1 MTDESLETSRP
12 ALPRLDQV
20 LGELGFVTDAEI
32 RSALHRQRSH
42 GGRLGENLVE
52 LGHLSRNQLMQAL
65 SRQFGLPWRHLE
77 VKDIPSELAERIP
90 HPGIHGGLMVPLS
103 WDAEA
108 GNLVLAVND
117 PADVEAL
124 QALRSEFGA
133 SGLELYLVSD
143 QELAGVRQALAAPGE
158 EAPGEKAHETEA
170 HETEAQG
177 EAAHSEA
184 AQGEA
189 AHGEA
194 AHGDVRN
201 IELSELPSPDAPGP
215 ETPPEPSETDA
226 SAARRVLMITP
237 APQNR
242 SFLPTVFA
250 REGVELDVVDG
261 FDQVAE
267 ALKARHF
274 DAVLVDA
281 ERAES
286 LQMWVRGGKLPPL
299 PPDVGVF
306 PSVSGALLANP
317 VPYAE
322 VVRSLQAMVEA
333 LAELRTRDQQTPPP
347 YGLLSRDARALARAE
362 GLPTVA
368 IDALHLAVH
377 LLLPPR
383 PTVPSA
389 GPRAPGVQGPF
400 EAFSSSRELVVRMRF
415 PWPMEE
421 MMDRT
426 LALFLGGGTAEP
438 PGRVDPRVVRAAQI
452 LALVW
457 FHHILTPSG
466 TEGEDEGLQMRTV
479 LRRAGTRLAPLDL
492 VEAYLR
498 VMEERGKA
506 GDVGDA
512 AQVLLVGADR
522 VRALGTRLAR
532 SGLRPV
538 VTQDLMDAQA
548 MAERRTPDAILVDD
562 AAIPGPVDPF
572 ARVAKLD
579 AALLLYVITDSSDP
593 SYTLG
598 LLEAGIDDVFSPP
611 HDLDLVAARVVRAVA
626 SRSRIRSAFRVRGG
640 AFSATLQAF
649 SFLDLVQRL
658 HHGHKSV
665 RIELSR
671 PSTGEEAVLF
681 LDGGRP
687 VHAASGDQVGPE
699 VIYRVMAWGD
709 DGEFT
714 VHAESDIPPPTL
726 REPLEAL
733 LMEGRRRLDEGRR

>member
-1 MTDESLETSRP
+1 MTDGSPETSRP

-20 LGELGFVTDAEI
+20 LRELGFVTDAEI

-77 VKDIPSELAERIP
+77 AKDIPSELAERIP

-133 SGLELYLVSD
+133 SGLELYLVPD
-143 QELAGVRQALAAPGE
+143 QELAGVRQALAASGEGTPGE
-158 EAPGEKAHETEA
+158 EPPETEA
-170 HETEAQG
+170 LG
-177 EAAHSEA
+177 EAAHSKSTHSESTPSEA
-184 AQGEA
+184 ADG
-189 AHGEA
+189 G
-194 AHGDVRN
+194 VPN
-201 IELSELPSPDAPGP
+201 IEPSESPTPDAPGHAM
-215 ETPPEPSETDA
+215 PPDPSETDA

-237 APQNR
+237 ASQNR

-261 FDQVAE
+261 FDQVAD
-267 ALKARHF
+267 ALKSRHF

-333 LAELRTRDQQTPPP
+333 LAEFRTRDQQTPPP

-362 GLPTVA
+362 GLPTLAV
-368 IDALHLAVH
+368 DALHLAVH

-383 PTVPSA
+383 PTVPRA
-389 GPRAPGVQGPF
+389 APRAPGVQGPF
-400 EAFSSSRELVVRMRF
+400 EAFSSSRELAVRMRF
-415 PWPMEE
+415 PWPVEE
-421 MMDRT
+421 LMDRT
-426 LALFLGGGTAEP
+426 LTLFLVGGVGEP

-466 TEGEDEGLQMRTV
+466 TEGEDDSLQMRTV
-479 LRRAGTRLAPLDL
+479 LRQAGTRLAPLDL

-498 VMEERGKA
+498 VIEERRKA
-506 GDVGDA
+506 GDVGDV
-512 AQVLLVGADR
+512 AQVLLVGAER
-522 VRALGTRLAR
+522 VGALGARLAR

-538 VTQDLMDAQA
+538 VTLDLMDAQA

-579 AALLLYVITDSSDP
+579 AALLLYVITDSGDP
-593 SYTLG
+593 SHTLG

-626 SRSRIRSAFRVRGG
+626 SRSRVRSAFRVRGG
-640 AFSATLQAF
+640 AFSATLQAC
-649 SFLDLVQRL
+649 SFMDLVQRL
-658 HHGHKSV
+658 HHGLKSV

-687 VHAASGDQVGPE
+687 VHAASGDQVGSE
-699 VIYRVMAWGD
+699 VIYRVMAWRD

>member
-1 MTDESLETSRP
+1 MTDGSPETSRP

-20 LGELGFVTDAEI
+20 LRELGFVTDAEI

-52 LGHLSRNQLMQAL
+52 LGHLSRNQLMEAL

-77 VKDIPSELAERIP
+77 AKDIPSELAERIP

-133 SGLELYLVSD
+133 SGLELYLVPD
-143 QELAGVRQALAAPGE
+143 QELAGVRQALAASGEGTPG
-158 EAPGEKAHETEA
+158 GEPPETEA
-170 HETEAQG
+170 LG
-177 EAAHSEA
+177 EAAHSESTQSKA
-184 AQGEA
+184 ADG
-189 AHGEA
+189 G
-194 AHGDVRN
+194 VPN
-201 IELSELPSPDAPGP
+201 IEPSESPTPDAPGHAM
-215 ETPPEPSETDA
+215 PPDPSETDA

-237 APQNR
+237 ASQNR

-261 FDQVAE
+261 FDQVAD

-286 LQMWVRGGKLPPL
+286 LQIWVRGGKLPPL
-299 PPDVGVF
+299 PPEVGVF

-368 IDALHLAVH
+368 VDALHLAVH

-383 PTVPSA
+383 PTVPRA
-389 GPRAPGVQGPF
+389 APRAPGIQGPF
-400 EAFSSSRELVVRMRF
+400 EAFSSSRELAVRMRF
-415 PWPMEE
+415 PWPVEE

-466 TEGEDEGLQMRTV
+466 TEGEDDSLQMRTV
-479 LRRAGTRLAPLDL
+479 LRQAGTRLAPLDL

-498 VMEERGKA
+498 VVEERRKA
-506 GDVGDA
+506 GDVGDV
-512 AQVLLVGADR
+512 AQVLLVGAER
-522 VRALGTRLAR
+522 VRALGARLAR
-532 SGLRPV
+532 SGIRTV
-538 VTQDLMDAQA
+538 VTRDLMDAQA
-548 MAERRTPDAILVDD
+548 MAERRTPDAILVDG

-579 AALLLYVITDSSDP
+579 AALLLYVITDSGDP

-626 SRSRIRSAFRVRGG
+626 SRSRVRSAFRVRGG

-658 HHGHKSV
+658 QHGLKSV

-733 LMEGRRRLDEGRR
+733 LMEGRRRLDEGRS

>member
-1 MTDESLETSRP
+1 MTDGSPETSRP

-20 LGELGFVTDAEI
+20 LRELGFVTDAEI

-77 VKDIPSELAERIP
+77 AKDIPSELADRIP

-133 SGLELYLVSD
+133 SGLELYLVPD

-158 EAPGEKAHETEA
+158 GTPGEEPSETEA
-170 HETEAQG
+170 HG
-177 EAAHSEA
+177 EAAHSESTHSESTHS
-184 AQGEA
+184 EA
-189 AHGEA
+189 AG
-194 AHGDVRN
+194 GGVRN
-201 IELSELPSPDAPGP
+201 IEPSGPPTPDAPGP
-215 ETPPEPSETDA
+215 ETPPEPSEADA

-237 APQNR
+237 VPQNR

-261 FDQVAE
+261 FDEVAD

-299 PPDVGVF
+299 PPEVGVF

-362 GLPTVA
+362 GLPTVSV
-368 IDALHLAVH
+368 DALHLAVH

-383 PTVPSA
+383 PTVPRA
-389 GPRAPGVQGPF
+389 APRAPGVQGPF
-400 EAFSSSRELVVRMRF
+400 EAFSSSRELAVRMRF
-415 PWPMEE
+415 PWPVEE

-426 LALFLGGGTAEP
+426 LALFLGGGVAEP

-466 TEGEDEGLQMRTV
+466 TEGEDDSLQMRTI
-479 LRRAGTRLAPLDL
+479 LRQAGTRLAPLDL

-498 VMEERGKA
+498 VIEERRKA
-506 GDVGDA
+506 GDVGDV
-512 AQVLLVGADR
+512 AQVLLVGAER
-522 VRALGTRLAR
+522 VRALGARLAR

-538 VTQDLMDAQA
+538 VTRDLMDAQA

-579 AALLLYVITDSSDP
+579 AALLLYVITDSGDP

-611 HDLDLVAARVVRAVA
+611 HDLDLVAARIVRAVA
-626 SRSRIRSAFRVRGG
+626 SRSRVRSAFRVRGG
-640 AFSATLQAF
+640 AFSATLEAF

-658 HHGHKSV
+658 QHGLKSV

-699 VIYRVMAWGD
+699 VIYRVMAWGV

-733 LMEGRRRLDEGRR
+733 LMEGRRRLDEGRS

>member
-1 MTDESLETSRP
+1 MTDGSPETSRP

-20 LGELGFVTDAEI
+20 LRELGFVTDAEI

-77 VKDIPSELAERIP
+77 AKDIPSELAERIP

-133 SGLELYLVSD
+133 SGLELYLVPD
-143 QELAGVRQALAAPGE
+143 QELAGVRQALAASGEGTPG
-158 EAPGEKAHETEA
+158 GEPPETEA
-170 HETEAQG
+170 LG
-177 EAAHSEA
+177 EAAHSESTQSKA
-184 AQGEA
+184 ADG
-189 AHGEA
+189 G
-194 AHGDVRN
+194 VPN
-201 IELSELPSPDAPGP
+201 IEPSESPTPDAPGHAM
-215 ETPPEPSETDA
+215 PPDPSETDA

-237 APQNR
+237 ASQNR

-261 FDQVAE
+261 FDQVAD

-299 PPDVGVF
+299 PPEVGVF

-368 IDALHLAVH
+368 VDALHLAVH

-383 PTVPSA
+383 PTVPRA
-389 GPRAPGVQGPF
+389 APRAPGIQGPF
-400 EAFSSSRELVVRMRF
+400 EAFSSSRELAVRMRF
-415 PWPMEE
+415 PWPVEE

-466 TEGEDEGLQMRTV
+466 TEGEDDSLQMRTV
-479 LRRAGTRLAPLDL
+479 LRQAGTRLAPLDL

-498 VMEERGKA
+498 VVEERRKA
-506 GDVGDA
+506 GDVGDV
-512 AQVLLVGADR
+512 AQVLLVGAER
-522 VRALGTRLAR
+522 VRALGARLAR
-532 SGLRPV
+532 SGIRTV
-538 VTQDLMDAQA
+538 VTRDLMDAQA
-548 MAERRTPDAILVDD
+548 MAERRTPDAILVDG

-579 AALLLYVITDSSDP
+579 AALQLYVITDSGDP

-611 HDLDLVAARVVRAVA
+611 HDLDLVAARIVRAVA
-626 SRSRIRSAFRVRGG
+626 SRSRVRSAFRVRGG

-658 HHGHKSV
+658 QHGLKSV

-733 LMEGRRRLDEGRR
+733 LMEGRRRLDEGRS

>member
-1 MTDESLETSRP
+1 MTDGSPETSRP

-20 LGELGFVTDAEI
+20 LRELGFVTDAEI

-77 VKDIPSELAERIP
+77 AKDIPSELAERIP

-133 SGLELYLVSD
+133 SGLELYLVPD
-143 QELAGVRQALAAPGE
+143 QELAGVRQALAASGE
-158 EAPGEKAHETEA
+158 GAPGEEA
-170 HETEAQG
+170 HETEAPG
-177 EAAHSEA
+177 EAADSASPHA
-184 AQGEA
+184 AA
-189 AHGEA
+189 AG
-194 AHGDVRN
+194 GGVRN
-201 IELSELPSPDAPGP
+201 IELSEPPTPDAPGP
-215 ETPPEPSETDA
+215 ETPPEPSGTDA

-261 FDQVAE
+261 FDQVAD
-267 ALKARHF
+267 ALRARHF

-299 PPDVGVF
+299 PPEVGVF

-322 VVRSLQAMVEA
+322 VIRSLQAMVEA

-368 IDALHLAVH
+368 VDALHLAVH

-383 PTVPSA
+383 PTVPRA
-389 GPRAPGVQGPF
+389 APRAPGVQGPF
-400 EAFSSSRELVVRMRF
+400 EAFSSSRELAVRMRF
-415 PWPMEE
+415 PWPVEE

-466 TEGEDEGLQMRTV
+466 TEGEDDSLQMRTV
-479 LRRAGTRLAPLDL
+479 LRQAGTRRAPLDL

-498 VMEERGKA
+498 VIEERRKA
-506 GDVGDA
+506 GDVGDV
-512 AQVLLVGADR
+512 AQVLLVGAER
-522 VRALGTRLAR
+522 VRALGARLAR
-532 SGLRPV
+532 SGLRTV
-538 VTQDLMDAQA
+538 VTRDLMDAQA
-548 MAERRTPDAILVDD
+548 MAERRTPDAILVDG

-579 AALLLYVITDSSDP
+579 AALLLYVITDSGDP
-593 SYTLG
+593 SYTLA

-611 HDLDLVAARVVRAVA
+611 HDLDLVAARIVRAVA
-626 SRSRIRSAFRVRGG
+626 SRSRVRSAYRVRGG
-640 AFSATLQAF
+640 AFSATLEAF

-658 HHGHKSV
+658 QHGLKSV

-733 LMEGRRRLDEGRR
+733 LMEGRRRLDEGRS

>member
-1 MTDESLETSRP
+1 MTDATPETSRT

-20 LGELGFVTDAEI
+20 LRELGFVTDAEI
-32 RSALHRQRSH
+32 RSALQRQRSH

-90 HPGIHGGLMVPLS
+90 DPGIHGGLMVPLS

-133 SGLELYLVSD
+133 SGLELYLVPD
-143 QELAGVRQALAAPGE
+143 LELAGVRQALAAPGE
-158 EAPGEKAHETEA
+158 EAHPEE
-170 HETEAQG
+170 
-177 EAAHSEA
+177 
-184 AQGEA
+184 
-189 AHGEA
+189 AHGEDR
-194 AHGDVRN
+194 G
-201 IELSELPSPDAPGP
+201 IEPSEPPSSDGRGHVK
-215 ETPPEPSETDA
+215 PPEPSDTGA
-226 SAARRVLMITP
+226 HPARRVLMITP
-237 APQNR
+237 GPQNR

-261 FDQVAE
+261 LDQVAE
-267 ALKARHF
+267 ALKARRF

-286 LQMWVRGGKLPPL
+286 FQMWVRGGKLPPL
-299 PPDVGVF
+299 PSDFGVF

-333 LAELRTRDQQTPPP
+333 LAELRTRGQQTPPP
-347 YGLLSRDARALARAE
+347 YGLLSRDARALGRAE

-383 PTVPSA
+383 PAIPRA
-389 GPRAPGVQGPF
+389 APRAPGVQGPF
-400 EAFSSSRELVVRMRF
+400 EAFSSSRELAVRMRF
-415 PWPMEE
+415 PWPVEE
-421 MMDRT
+421 VLDRT
-426 LALFLGGGTAEP
+426 LALFLGGGTPEP
-438 PGRVDPRVVRAAQI
+438 PGRVDPRVARAAQI

-466 TEGEDEGLQMRTV
+466 TEGEDDGLQMRTV
-479 LRRAGTRLAPLDL
+479 LRQAGTRLASLDL

-498 VMEERGKA
+498 VIEERQEA
-506 GDVGDA
+506 GDLRDV

-522 VRALGTRLAR
+522 VRALGGRLAR

-538 VTQDLMDAQA
+538 VTRDLMDAQG

-562 AAIPGPVDPF
+562 AAVPGPVAPF

-579 AALLLYVITDSSDP
+579 AALQLYVVTDSSDP
-593 SYTLG
+593 SYTLE

-611 HDLDLVAARVVRAVA
+611 HELDLVAARVAGAVA
-626 SRSRIRSAFRVRGG
+626 SRSRVRSAFRVRGG
-640 AFSATLQAF
+640 AFSATLRAF
-649 SFLDLVQRL
+649 PFLDLLQRL
-658 HHGHKSV
+658 QHGLKSV

-681 LDGGRP
+681 LEGGRP
-687 VHAASGDQVGPE
+687 VHAASGDRAGPD

-726 REPLEAL
+726 RDPLEAL
-733 LMEGRRRLDEGRR
+733 LMEGRRRLDDGRR